1 MKLTKAT
8 EYGILTLLYLAKQPE
23 GQLSDTARIAE
34 VERIP
39 SSFLGKLVPLLVKA
53 GLVRSHRGSH
63 GGIALGRPADT
74 ITLRQVVEATEGE
87 IAVNDCTASTPHD
100 CFRTSCAVQA
110 ALLAAQQ
117 QFMAALEAYTL
128 EGLARRDGIRH
139 ASFDFDL
146 TPTP

>member
-39 SSFLGKLVPLLVKA
+39 PSFLGKLVPLLVKA

-87 IAVNDCTASTPHD
+87 IAVNDCTSSTPHA
-100 CFRTSCAVQA
+100 CFRTGCAVQA

-128 EGLARRDGIRH
+128 EGLARQDGVRH
-139 ASFDFDL
+139 VSVEFDL
-146 TPTP
+146 AALP